1 MNKKITH
8 KSVMTEEVL
17 SSLNLETGK
26 TYIDATVGAGGHS
39 KAMLERCP
47 DIKLIAIDQD
57 ESAISIASNNLKKF
71 SQSVSFYKTNFANI
85 EQILRSNEIKEVNG
99 ILFDLG
105 TSQMQLNDH
114 ARGFSFKEKDP
125 LDMRM
130 NQSQEITAEKILN
143 TFSEY
148 ELFKIISQYGEERYS
163 KKIARAIVN
172 RRPLNNTK
180 DLTNI
185 ILSIYSKNKSKI
197 HPATK
202 TFQAIRI
209 AVNKETEVLT
219 EALNKSLKLLKK
231 PGGRLVVISFHS
243 IEDRIVKTIF
253 NKESAACICTKELPI
268 CVCNHVATI
277 KIINKKII
285 KPSIK
290 EIHNNPSSR
299 SARLRIAEI
308 INKRKAS

>member
-1 MNKKITH
+1 M
-8 KSVMTEEVL
+8 
-17 SSLNLETGK
+17 
-26 TYIDATVGAGGHS
+26 
-39 KAMLERCP
+39 
-47 DIKLIAIDQD
+47 
-57 ESAISIASNNLKKF
+57 
-71 SQSVSFYKTNFANI
+71 
-85 EQILRSNEIKEVNG
+85 
-99 ILFDLG
+99 
-105 TSQMQLNDH
+105 
-114 ARGFSFKEKDP
+114 
-125 LDMRM
+125 
-130 NQSQEITAEKILN
+130 
-143 TFSEY
+143 
-148 ELFKIISQYGEERYS
+148 
-163 KKIARAIVN
+163 
-172 RRPLNNTK
+172 
-180 DLTNI
+180 
-185 ILSIYSKNKSKI
+185 
-197 HPATK
+197 
-202 TFQAIRI
+202 
-209 AVNKETEVLT
+209 LT